1 MQINLL
7 NAEMQRT
14 DEVTN
19 ILPFAHFMI
28 GCCKRIPARFEINN
42 IISLAMCIRAWSA
55 VVAIKDVPALHYYTV

>member
-19 ILPFAHFMI
+19 IQPFAHFMI
-28 GCCKRIPARFEINN
+28 GCCKRIPARFEIN
-42 IISLAMCIRAWSA
+42 IVSLAMCIRAWSA